1 MLMIVSLVLVA
12 CGSNSKEAVLKKTSN
27 KWTETKGYDLSA
39 QMEIKSGAEPRTY
52 DVNVWHTKPDFYRV
66 AVAQQGEEDSQ
77 MIIRNEDGVFVVTPS
92 MKKTYKF
99 QSDWPKQNSQA
110 YLIGALAEDLKA
122 DENAKMTETEKVYVF
137 EAKTRNNHS
146 KMLPYQQIFIDKKT
160 LLPTKVAVL
169 NEAKEEQIVIT
180 FKKIS
185 LGTSRKGTDYAVEDF
200 SKKGTSDKGTIEGK
214 ATEEKA
220 TEGKATEGK
229 ATEEKATEGKA
240 SEEST
245 TNKESAT
252 SDSDE
257 TSENVTEND
266 KGETQSVTGD
276 AQAGA
281 EIENPEFQTHYPV
294 LKWDN
299 LKIIDEKTVAGV
311 DSERRIITYDGGD
324 KSFTVIQQSAAKNP
338 QAIPVFAPGDPADLG
353 FTIGA
358 ITDNSIS
365 WEKNGVSFFI
375 ATNSLSRA
383 EMVEVASSMVN
394 GEVK

>member
-1 MLMIVSLVLVA
+1 MRKRFIVVALIMIVSLVLGA

-27 KWTETKGYDLSA
+27 KWTETKGYDLTA

-66 AVAQQGEEDSQ
+66 AVAQQGEKDSQ

-122 DENAKMTETEKVYVF
+122 DENAKMTESDKSYVF
-137 EAKTRNNHS
+137 EVKTRNNHS

-160 LLPTKVAVL
+160 LLPTKVSVL

-200 SKKGTSDKGTIEGK
+200 SKKGANDKGTTDET
-214 ATEEKA
+214 ATKENATDEKA
-220 TEGKATEGK
+220 EGTTTEKENAKDDSGK
-229 ATEEKATEGKA
+229 
-240 SEEST
+240 
-245 TNKESAT
+245 
-252 SDSDE
+252 
-257 TSENVTEND
+257 TSENAT
-266 KGETQSVTGD
+266 GEEKEGTKSVTGD

-299 LKIIDEKTVAGV
+299 VKMTDEKTVASADG
-311 DSERRIITYDGGD
+311 ERRILTFEGD
-324 KSFTVIQQSAAKNP
+324 KPFTVIEQAANTNP
-338 QAIPVFAPGDPADLG
+338 LSVPVFAPGDPADLG

-375 ATNSLSRA
+375 ATNSLTRE